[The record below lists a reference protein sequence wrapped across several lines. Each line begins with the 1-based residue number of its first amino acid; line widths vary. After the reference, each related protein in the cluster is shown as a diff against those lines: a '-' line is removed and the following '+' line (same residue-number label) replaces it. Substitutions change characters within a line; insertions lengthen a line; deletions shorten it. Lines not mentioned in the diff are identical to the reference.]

1 MAISPIQETRTDRL
15 VKWTTDLKYNDI
27 PDDVVQRTKDSFLDT
42 LGCAIAG
49 RSHPSVSAMVR
60 FAAQMGPS
68 SGKSELI
75 DGSQNLTTS
84 PAFASLINAAA
95 SHVVEQDDLH
105 NRSIMHPVS
114 LLIVLVAYCQC
125 TICRPAQCLSHYRPL
140 SSFQLLLQYLKILG
154 QVEKISSLLAW
165 LATKLVAAS
174 ESIWEKVTT
183 R

>member
-1 MAISPIQETRTDRL
+1 MEFVSSRFIHSVTTGLMRISAMTISSCQETRTDRL
-15 VKWTTDLKYNDI
+15 VKWAADLKYNDI
-27 PDDVVQRTKDSFLDT
+27 PDDVVQRTKDFFLDT

-49 RSHPSVSAMVR
+49 SSHPAVSAMVR

-75 DGSQNLTTS
+75 DGSQTLTTS

-114 LLIVLVAYCQC
+114 LASVLIACG
-125 TICRPAQCLSHYRPL
+125 RLSTHQMSTNTML
-140 SSFQLLLQYLKILG
+140 I
-154 QVEKISSLLAW
+154 
-165 LATKLVAAS
+165 
-174 ESIWEKVTT
+174 
-183 R
+183 